1 MGVVY
6 LILESV
12 ALIEASL
19 EELPVCANL
28 GQSCLATKIRAPG
41 SSYFG
46 WFRHS
51 RAMGAHARAAHARAA
66 RHTGR
71 AAGAGVGASEAGRSS
86 YPTGNPSAVDV
97 PPPTT
102 YPAIQALGKFFL
114 QTPLTPQLLP
124 ESIPHR
130 GCWKRQRTA
139 AAGLSH
145 ADGLFRPAAPAPAGA
160 PGAPHLGEP
169 KPGSFLTRSSL
180 STSSPPKSVDSLS
193 VAAVMLRG

>member
-1 MGVVY
+1 M
-6 LILESV
+6 
-12 ALIEASL
+12 AFIEASL
-19 EELPVCANL
+19 EELPVIANL

-41 SSYFG
+41 PSYFG

-51 RAMGAHARAAHARAA
+51 RAMGAHARAVG
-66 RHTGR
+66 HTGR

-124 ESIPHR
+124 ESIPRR
-130 GCWKRQRTA
+130 GCRKRQRTV
-139 AAGLSH
+139 AAGLPH
-145 ADGLFRPAAPAPAGA
+145 TDGLFRPAVPAPAGA

-180 STSSPPKSVDSLS
+180 STPYPL
-193 VAAVMLRG
+193 LLLC

>member
-1 MGVVY
+1 M
-6 LILESV
+6 
-12 ALIEASL
+12 
-19 EELPVCANL
+19 
-28 GQSCLATKIRAPG
+28 GQSCLVTNIRAPG
-41 SSYFG
+41 PSYFG

-86 YPTGNPSAVDV
+86 YPTGNLSAVDV

-124 ESIPHR
+124 ESIPR
-130 GCWKRQRTA
+130 CGCRKRQRTA
-139 AAGLSH
+139 VAGLPH
-145 ADGLFRPAAPAPAGA
+145 GDGLFRPAAPAPAGTQVRKA
-160 PGAPHLGEP
+160 LGSLNP
-169 KPGSFLTRSSL
+169 AASSL
-180 STSSPPKSVDSLS
+180 GARCRRARRRNRSTPYPL
-193 VAAVMLRG
+193 LLLC